1 MNTLKKFLIK
11 SYYDNKMAF
20 YYEMA
25 STISLIFASSVLT
38 FASTGVGTKP
48 EIYVPGYWLGSIL
61 GLIGAYYREATWVMI
76 LCIWFT
82 GINSIGLWRVFG

>member
-1 MNTLKKFLIK
+1 MNRLKKFLIK

-38 FASTGVGTKP
+38 FAST
-48 EIYVPGYWLGSIL
+48 
-61 GLIGAYYREATWVMI
+61 
-76 LCIWFT
+76 
-82 GINSIGLWRVFG
+82 